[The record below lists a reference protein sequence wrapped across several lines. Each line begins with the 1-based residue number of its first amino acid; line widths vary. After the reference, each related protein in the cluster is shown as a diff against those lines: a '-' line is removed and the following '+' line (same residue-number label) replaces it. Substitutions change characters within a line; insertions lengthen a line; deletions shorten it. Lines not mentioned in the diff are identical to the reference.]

1 MLNIKIDDK
10 YQITSDERNYILNE
24 IKTAKSGKN
33 EGKKYIDP
41 VSYHGSL
48 GDLLRQYANVRL
60 LKSDCNS
67 FEEIRGILT
76 EIFKTIS
83 DIQSSVSLN
92 RVI

>member
-10 YQITSDERNYILNE
+10 YQITSDERNFILNE
-24 IKTAKSGKN
+24 VKTAKSGKN
-33 EGKKYIDP
+33 EGKEYLNP

-48 GDLLRQYANVRL
+48 GDLLCQYANVCL
-60 LKSDCNS
+60 LKSNCNS
-67 FEEIRGILT
+67 FKEVREILV